1 MTSYYRQLHAYVRP
15 RADYCGFVGWIILS
29 VFALLALGRV
39 MLHLNPALIIALARW
54 PTNHESAVI
63 AAAVVVILMHCL
75 YRVLAFD
82 REAED
87 ITRRAVKAL
96 DDGGSADT
104 SNSMMGHRITIEI
117 ACVVKVRL
125 GLPVDNA
132 ANRQAA
138 WREASA
144 YLREIT
150 RPGGAQQDMRITH
163 RPQHLACA
171 VTLVFLPTE
180 ADMLCKR
187 ISNSLTMKL
196 RTKFVAGDIPD
207 FGDALLAV
215 MQSRPVQALK
225 CGTQSSRPQSDLLID
240 MESGNS
246 GCATESAQGGPI
258 H

>member
-1 MTSYYRQLHAYVRP
+1 MHAYVRP
-15 RADYCGFVGWIILS
+15 RADSCGFIGWVIVL
-29 VFALLALGRV
+29 VFVLIGLARV
-39 MLHLNPALIIALARW
+39 LTHVTPDLIIALAKW
-54 PTNHESAVI
+54 PAYHER
-63 AAAVVVILMHCL
+63 VILMTAVLAILMHTV

-82 REAED
+82 HEAEK
-87 ITRRAVKAL
+87 ITRSSVKAL
-96 DDGGSADT
+96 DDGGSCDD

-117 ACVVKVRL
+117 ACVVKIRL

-150 RPGGAQQDMRITH
+150 RPGGPQQDMRTTH
-163 RPQHLACA
+163 KPQHLACA

-180 ADMLCKR
+180 ADMLCR
-187 ISNSLTMKL
+187 RVSQSLTMKM
-196 RTKFVAGDIPD
+196 RQKFVAGEIPN

-215 MQSRPVQALK
+215 MQSKPAPARK
-225 CGTQSSRPQSDLLID
+225 CGTQSSKPLSDLLID
-240 MESGNS
+240 MENGNS
-246 GCATESAQGGPI
+246 DCATASVRGDPT